1 MAIQPFAM
9 QGQVANIMLPSEAIQ
24 GAAQAKA
31 AQNRNAMF
39 EMEVKDKQNLDQ
51 AYRESGG
58 DINAMMKN
66 PNLGFEAGTRLQE
79 ISSENVKAQNAAKI
93 GQLDFMLKGAEYSAQ
108 LAGSAQNQADWDR
121 VRQHAID
128 TLGAQ
133 AAETFP
139 AEFSESARNQVLQG
153 AMSFKDK
160 LDMQRADLQMQR
172 EDRMANQQDRMY
184 QLAVG
189 REGRLAAGGGGD
201 SGGKPKNQIIYDA
214 QGQGYV
220 IDVNDPS
227 LTPRPIG
234 MGGAQ
239 AEQGA
244 DGSVFKKAVTTPQAS
259 EDERK
264 AAGWLAQARLAS
276 QQMKESMAAD
286 PTVSNKPFSES
297 LAERLPFVKEE
308 DINVQRSP
316 QRQRFTAAASSFSE
330 AALRA
335 ATGAGIN
342 EMEAKQKIAEL
353 TPVYGESDASIAD
366 KMARQEM
373 YIQSLEQR
381 AGRAAPKN
389 PAPTGKTMSMQ
400 QLQRAAADKFGG
412 DLNAARQAAQQ
423 HGYSINE

>member
-1 MAIQPFAM
+1 
-9 QGQVANIMLPSEAIQ
+9 MLPSEAIQ

-184 QLAVG
+184 QLALG
-189 REGRLAAGGGGD
+189 REGRLSAGGGGQNTPKIVTINGQSFEQLPDGSYRKPTVGGVEVAPKQSGRGGSGNMSATAQKELFEAEDMVLAGENVKSSID
-201 SGGKPKNQIIYDA
+201 SALALNDTAYSGYGAGERATIRSNLP
-214 QGQGYV
+214 GQ
-220 IDVNDPS
+220 S
-227 LTPRPIG
+227 
-234 MGGAQ
+234 
-239 AEQGA
+239 EGA
-244 DGSVFKKAVTTPQAS
+244 DATVQMNNIILGQALESLKATFGGSPTEGERAILVQLQAS
-259 EDERK
+259 VDKTPAQRK
-264 AAGWLAQARLAS
+264 AILEKAKELADKRV
-276 QQMKESMAAD
+276 
-286 PTVSNKPFSES
+286 TFN
-297 LAERLPFVKEE
+297 
-308 DINVQRSP
+308 
-316 QRQRFTAAASSFSE
+316 
-330 AALRA
+330 
-335 ATGAGIN
+335 
-342 EMEAKQKIAEL
+342 KQK
-353 TPVYGESDASIAD
+353 
-366 KMARQEM
+366 
-373 YIQSLEQR
+373 
-381 AGRAAPKN
+381 
-389 PAPTGKTMSMQ
+389 
-400 QLQRAAADKFGG
+400 
-412 DLNAARQAAQQ
+412 AAQLRT
-423 HGYSINE
+423 GEYLSEGGGSSGTEDTTADDFTSLWN

>member
-108 LAGSAQNQADWDR
+108 LAGSAQNQADWGR

-153 AMSFKDK
+153 AAGK
-160 LDMQRADLQMQR
+160 LGALPCQPGVQ
-172 EDRMANQQDRMY
+172 
-184 QLAVG
+184 
-189 REGRLAAGGGGD
+189 AAGGIRP
-201 SGGKPKNQIIYDA
+201 SGEFN
-214 QGQGYV
+214 
-220 IDVNDPS
+220 
-227 LTPRPIG
+227 
-234 MGGAQ
+234 
-239 AEQGA
+239 
-244 DGSVFKKAVTTPQAS
+244 F
-259 EDERK
+259 
-264 AAGWLAQARLAS
+264 
-276 QQMKESMAAD
+276 
-286 PTVSNKPFSES
+286 F
-297 LAERLPFVKEE
+297 
-308 DINVQRSP
+308 
-316 QRQRFTAAASSFSE
+316 
-330 AALRA
+330 
-335 ATGAGIN
+335 
-342 EMEAKQKIAEL
+342 
-353 TPVYGESDASIAD
+353 
-366 KMARQEM
+366 
-373 YIQSLEQR
+373 
-381 AGRAAPKN
+381 
-389 PAPTGKTMSMQ
+389 
-400 QLQRAAADKFGG
+400 
-412 DLNAARQAAQQ
+412 
-423 HGYSINE
+423 H